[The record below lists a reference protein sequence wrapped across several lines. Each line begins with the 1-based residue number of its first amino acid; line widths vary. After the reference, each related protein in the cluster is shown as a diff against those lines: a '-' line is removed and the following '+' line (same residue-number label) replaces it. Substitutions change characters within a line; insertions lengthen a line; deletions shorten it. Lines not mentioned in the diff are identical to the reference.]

1 MTEITVIR
9 DDDGTVIGL
18 RGEGHSGDEPQGQ
31 NLVCA
36 SVSTIFELLSEGASE
51 LPDESLVF
59 RQNPDVPR
67 WHIEVHPAEL
77 TAAHRKRMQSFFT
90 AALGV
95 VRNLTDRYPERC
107 RLID

>member
-18 RGEGHSGDEPQGQ
+18 RGEGHSGDEPEGQ

-36 SVSTIFELLSEGASE
+36 SVSTIFELLSEAATD
-51 LPDESLVF
+51 LPEDALTF
-59 RQNPDVPR
+59 RQDPEVPR
-67 WHIEVHPAEL
+67 WHLEVHPTKLNGSHHE
-77 TAAHRKRMQSFFT
+77 RMRSFFR

-95 VRNLTDRYPERC
+95 VENIVERYPERC